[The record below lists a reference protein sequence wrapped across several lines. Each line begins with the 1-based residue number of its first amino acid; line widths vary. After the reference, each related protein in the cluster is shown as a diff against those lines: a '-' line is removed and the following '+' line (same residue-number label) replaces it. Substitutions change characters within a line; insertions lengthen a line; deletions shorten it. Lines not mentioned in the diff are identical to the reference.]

1 MLPTMQLEPS
11 DFAALDD
18 AGKVAVMEA
27 LMLVV
32 YADGKVTPDEIRRFD
47 GIIAALPWGVSP
59 DVLRALLQSANQR
72 LATLS
77 TPVAIADFVSGLA
90 SRLPGAALREKV
102 LYTMA
107 TLAAADDVLH
117 PFERNLLG
125 LCVVS
130 FNITSDRVAAI
141 KAAVQADRPAN

>member
-1 MLPTMQLEPS
+1 MQLDAS
-11 DFAALDD
+11 DFTALDD
-18 AGKVAVMEA
+18 SGKLAVLEA

-47 GIIAALPWGVSP
+47 AIVTALPWGVGQ
-59 DVLRALLQSANQR
+59 DVLKALLQGANER
-72 LATLS
+72 MATLT
-77 TPVAIADFVSGLA
+77 TPVAISDFVSNLA
-90 SRLPGAALREKV
+90 TRLPGAALREKV

-107 TLAAADDVLH
+107 TMAAADDVLH

-130 FNITSDRVAAI
+130 FNITSDRVKAI
-141 KAAVQADRPAN
+141 RAAVDAARPGN

>member
-1 MLPTMQLEPS
+1 MQLEAS

-18 AGKVAVMEA
+18 SGKLAVLEA

-47 GIIAALPWGVSP
+47 GIVTALPWGVGQ
-59 DVLRALLQSANQR
+59 DVLKALLQGANQR
-72 LATLS
+72 MATLT
-77 TPVAIADFVSGLA
+77 TPVAISDFVSNLA
-90 SRLPGAALREKV
+90 TRLPGATLREKV

-107 TLAAADDVLH
+107 MMAAADDVMH

-130 FNITSDRVAAI
+130 FNITSDRVKAI
-141 KAAVQADRPAN
+141 RAAVDAARPGN

>member
-1 MLPTMQLEPS
+1 MQLDAS

-18 AGKVAVMEA
+18 SGKLAVLEA

-47 GIIAALPWGVSP
+47 AIVTALPWGVGQ
-59 DVLRALLQSANQR
+59 DVLKALLQGANER
-72 LATLS
+72 MATLT
-77 TPVAIADFVSGLA
+77 TPVAISDFVSNLA
-90 SRLPGAALREKV
+90 TRLPGAALREKV

-107 TLAAADDVLH
+107 TADDVLH

-130 FNITSDRVAAI
+130 FNITSDRVKAI
-141 KAAVQADRPAN
+141 KAAVDAARPGN

>member
-1 MLPTMQLEPS
+1 MQLDAS

-18 AGKVAVMEA
+18 SGKLAVLEA

-47 GIIAALPWGVSP
+47 AIVTALPWGVGQ
-59 DVLRALLQSANQR
+59 DVLKALLQGANER
-72 LATLS
+72 MATLT
-77 TPVAIADFVSGLA
+77 TPVAISDFVSNLA
-90 SRLPGAALREKV
+90 TRLPGAALREKV

-107 TLAAADDVLH
+107 TMAAADDVLH

-130 FNITSDRVAAI
+130 FNITSDRVKAI
-141 KAAVQADRPAN
+141 KAAVDAARPGN

>member
-1 MLPTMQLEPS
+1 MELEAS

-18 AGKVAVMEA
+18 AGKLAVVEA

-47 GIIAALPWGVSP
+47 GVIAALPWGVSP
-59 DVLRALLQSANQR
+59 EVLRALLAGANQR

-77 TPVAIADFVSGLA
+77 TPVAIGDFVANLA
-90 SRLPGAALREKV
+90 NRLPGAALREKV

-107 TLAAADDVLH
+107 TMAAADDVLH

-141 KAAVQADRPAN
+141 KGAVAAVHPGN

>member
-1 MLPTMQLEPS
+1 MQLEAT

-18 AGKVAVMEA
+18 SGKLAVLEA

-47 GIIAALPWGVSP
+47 GIVTALPWGVGP
-59 DVLRALLQSANQR
+59 DVLKALLQGANQR
-72 LATLS
+72 MATLT
-77 TPVAIADFVSGLA
+77 TPVAISDFVSNLA
-90 SRLPGAALREKV
+90 TRLPGAELREKV

-107 TLAAADDVLH
+107 TMAAADDVLH

-130 FNITSDRVAAI
+130 FNITSDRVKAI
-141 KAAVQADRPAN
+141 RAAVDAARPGN

>member
-1 MLPTMQLEPS
+1 MQLDAS

-18 AGKVAVMEA
+18 SGKLAVLEA

-47 GIIAALPWGVSP
+47 GIVTALPWGVGQ
-59 DVLRALLQSANQR
+59 DVLKALLQGANER
-72 LATLS
+72 MATLT
-77 TPVAIADFVSGLA
+77 TPVAISDFVSNLA
-90 SRLPGAALREKV
+90 TRLPGAALREKV

-107 TLAAADDVLH
+107 TMAAADDVLH

-130 FNITSDRVAAI
+130 FNITSDRVKAI
-141 KAAVQADRPAN
+141 RAAVDAARPGN